1 MSDSFKSDQFDWL
14 RQVASDAGLVPAA
27 ARVAIALTRY
37 FNRKHDGWAWMAQAT
52 LASDLGMPERT
63 VRDAIARLVKNGHL
77 VTKQRG
83 HMATNLCHLVL
94 KKTDSDRQPS
104 ASHDRQTTAGHDRQP
119 TAAHTGVTGR
129 KQQGDRQPSAAMTGS
144 HLPPNPM
151 NEPYEEPYEVESD
164 SPQLDLGAEEEGRRN
179 RSPKSETE
187 TDADFEEFY
196 RQYPKHVAKAAACK
210 SYRAVITK
218 GLATHDELLSGAT
231 RYAAERIGQDPKYT
245 RHASTWLTGGC
256 WDDEPASTG
265 GATYSQPESPH
276 IARAARI
283 ARQLQ
288 AEQGGDNVE

>member
-63 VRDAIARLVKNGHL
+63 VCDAIARLVKNGHL

-83 HMATNLCHLVL
+83 HMATNLYHLVL
-94 KKTDSDRQPS
+94 KNTDSDRQPS

-151 NEPYEEPYEVESD
+151 NEPYEEPNEVESD
-164 SPQLDLGAEEEGRRN
+164 SPPDLGEEDSGRRS
-179 RSPKSETE
+179 RSPSSETA
-187 TDADFEEFY
+187 TDAGFETFWEA
-196 RQYPKHVAKAAACK
+196 YPKRVDKAKARVAYRRVVAAK
-210 SYRAVITK
+210 KVTVE
-218 GLATHDELLSGAT
+218 ELLNGAM
-231 RYAAERIGQDPKYT
+231 RYAAERLGQDPRYSKHPT
-245 RHASTWLTGGC
+245 TWLNAES
-256 WDDEPASTG
+256 WNNEPASTG
-265 GATYSQPESPH
+265 ATYSAAQPESPH
-276 IARAARI
+276 IAIAEQI
-283 ARQLQ
+283 ARQLM
-288 AEQGGDNVE
+288 EKDGGRVQ